1 MPLHWGRRLR
11 RCSLPFQGSRSTPLT
26 AAHSTSAS
34 HKHCAPRTNSILPLC
49 SISFSRWS
57 AASMC
62 RPISSR
68 TWSAS
73 TRCWRVLRSSR
84 AVVEEPTSNA
94 HRAGAGSAFCTEA
107 AVSEQGTGNLW
118 MEWVRAL
125 QAISQTGLHYAQ
137 NPFDIQRYQ
146 EIDRLAAAMLAQ
158 HTTLDSAEILTLHA
172 AEFGYA
178 TPKVDV
184 RGIVFHD
191 DRILLIREIM
201 DAGRWTVPGGWADV
215 NETPGQAVVREVR
228 EESGFETRA
237 SKLLAVYDREQQG
250 HVPPF
255 PFHVYKLFFLCELI
269 GGEARPNEEASEIDF
284 FARDALPELSVSR
297 VTERQIQHFFDLRDR
312 PAAATE
318 FD

>member
-1 MPLHWGRRLR
+1 MSEP
-11 RCSLPFQGSRSTPLT
+11 GS
-26 AAHSTSAS
+26 SA
-34 HKHCAPRTNSILPLC
+34 R
-49 SISFSRWS
+49 
-57 AASMC
+57 
-62 RPISSR
+62 
-68 TWSAS
+68 
-73 TRCWRVLRSSR
+73 
-84 AVVEEPTSNA
+84 
-94 HRAGAGSAFCTEA
+94 
-107 AVSEQGTGNLW
+107 W

-137 NPFDIQRYQ
+137 NPYDVQRYR
-146 EIDRLAAAMLAQ
+146 EIGTLAAAMLAER
-158 HTTLDSAEILTLHA
+158 TTLDIAEILTLHA

-184 RGIVFHD
+184 RGIVFRD
-191 DRILLIREIM
+191 DRILLISEIM

-215 NETPGQAVVREVR
+215 NETPAQAVVREVR

-237 SKLLAVYDREQQG
+237 VKLLAVYDREQQG

-297 VTERQIQHFFDLRDR
+297 VTDRQIQHFFDLRDR
-312 PAAATE
+312 PDAATE